1 MTLSRSLLRS
11 GARFT
16 VAATILASGAFLLP
30 SLLASSATAE
40 DGRRSDDLADLS
52 VCDLSACYLVLGVVD
67 TDGDGVADADEI
79 VLGYDPLDPEST
91 PPLQLLLDTTFTDR
105 LPTYE
110 LGYGTWAVFPEEFL
124 MRLEEKWV
132 DLHGPTLPSEV
143 FGISTR
149 QESIALAGI
158 DDGLLKAAGIDLPW
172 TNGLT
177 FGLAALT
184 AQGKEMGL
192 DLGQFNGSW
201 YSSTLSDRGT
211 RWWAAAHGGEA
222 ETNPGDGPG
231 TTNYGDLSKSETR
244 EVPCDLLC
252 TSRFDTEYEDK
263 DGNRAGSSSHTTSVD
278 LKLGYHVDTV
288 LKDKD
293 GRVIKESHT
302 VHGTDGSHATTTT
315 TTEYQRDANGKVT
328 GSTKTT
334 ETKTEDKK
342 GKKTSSTKKQKCDE
356 NGENCTDAMTTGEE
370 EGGFLALPGSHW
382 LANREV
388 AAALDKLITL
398 KGASVTPVQDAPDVV
413 GVVTDD
419 DVDAILH
426 RRDLIALFAGED
438 IATHASA
445 MVLGAGWNK
454 AKPETRPDLPSPL
467 DGASGGAGGGGCSA
481 GTGTC

>member
-1 MTLSRSLLRS
+1 MTLSRSHLRS

-40 DGRRSDDLADLS
+40 DGRRGDDLADLS
-52 VCDLSACYLVLGVVD
+52 ACDLSACYLALGVVD

-91 PPLQLLLDTTFTDR
+91 PPLQLLLDTTLADT

-110 LGYGTWAVFPEEFL
+110 LGYGTWAVFSEEFL
-124 MRLEEKWV
+124 MRLEEEWI
-132 DLHGPTLPSEV
+132 DLYGPTLPTEV

-149 QESIALAGI
+149 RETFAVAGI

-184 AQGKEMGL
+184 AEGKEMGL
-192 DLGQFNGSW
+192 DLGRFNGSW
-201 YSSTLSDRGT
+201 YSNISDRGT
-211 RWWAAAHGGEA
+211 RWWAATHGGVA
-222 ETNPGDGPG
+222 ADNPGDGPD
-231 TTNYGDLSKSETR
+231 TENYGDLSKSKTR

-252 TSRFDTEYEDK
+252 TSRHETDYEDK
-263 DGNRAGSSSHTTSVD
+263 DGKKAGSSSHTTSVD
-278 LKLGYHVDTV
+278 LNLGYHVDIV
-288 LKDKD
+288 MKDKD
-293 GRVIKESHT
+293 GNVVKESHT
-302 VHGTDGSHATTTT
+302 VHSTDKKGNHVTTTT
-315 TTEYQRDANGKVT
+315 TTEYRRDANGKVT

-334 ETKTEDKK
+334 TTKTE
-342 GKKTSSTKKQKCDE
+342 GKEGKTSNTKKQNCDK

-370 EGGFLALPGSHW
+370 GGYLALPGSYW
-382 LANREV
+382 LANKEM

-398 KGASVTPVQDAPDVV
+398 KGAAVTPVEDAPTVI

-426 RRDLIALFAGED
+426 RRDLISLFAGDD
-438 IATHASA
+438 IATHVGA
-445 MVLGAGWNK
+445 MVLGTGWNK

-467 DGASGGAGGGGCSA
+467 DGAAIGGGPGGGCSS
-481 GTGTC
+481 GVGTC